1 VRLKKKKE
9 KRNKL
14 IFGMDPWFSI
24 FLKISKVAFLTTG
37 WFFHENCRFFDVSDV
52 TGTGNSL
59 ILIVSL
65 NERTDGSLILTSS
78 IMFV

>member
-1 VRLKKKKE
+1 
-9 KRNKL
+9 
-14 IFGMDPWFSI
+14 
-24 FLKISKVAFLTTG
+24 LKISKVAFLTTG

-65 NERTDGSLILTSS
+65 KERTDGSLILTSS
-78 IMFV
+78 IMFLREEDGAAFFFIGEIKN

>member
-1 VRLKKKKE
+1 VRLKKISKK
-9 KRNKL
+9 KTD
-14 IFGMDPWFSI
+14 FGMDPWFSN

-59 ILIVSL
+59 
-65 NERTDGSLILTSS
+65 
-78 IMFV
+78 